1 MRDRLSSPIT
11 EMGNQGLHFAFKNYF
26 LWKTRKFLEDNI
38 GENLD
43 DGGHDNDILDTAPE
57 A

>member
-43 DGGHDNDILDTAPE
+43 DGGYDNDILDTAPE